1 MVEET
6 TIFRQSY
13 RALTE
18 DEKSLMSQ
26 IKETAQ
32 ELYELFPKTDDGRAK
47 DRETSLAVTKLEE
60 SVMWAVK
67 SITK

>member
-1 MVEET
+1 MGEET

-13 RALTE
+13 RALTD
-18 DEKSLMSQ
+18 DEKSLMGQ
-26 IKETAQ
+26 IKDAAQ
-32 ELYELFPKTDDGRAK
+32 SLYELFPKTEDGRAK

-67 SITK
+67 GITK